1 MPMPI
6 CCRFC
11 TMDKLPTEQCILI
24 ILGPPICEGQSLED
38 GKNKKTQ
45 KQCCRDRTLEEQKE
59 KTGKSAERVH
69 HARLKPAHARL
80 KLRSQGEN
88 MGTLLIQ
95 P

>member
-1 MPMPI
+1 
-6 CCRFC
+6 
-11 TMDKLPTEQCILI
+11 MDKLPTEQCTLI

-38 GKNKKTQ
+38 GQNTKTQ

-59 KTGKSAERVH
+59 KIGKNAERVH
-69 HARLKPAHARL
+69 HALLKPAHALL

-88 MGTLLIQ
+88 IGTLLIQ